1 MHKISTLGFPGRP
14 RAAERDSSSVTVVL
28 LPERMTHHWWEHILF
43 NQNIHRIRDALTGR
57 PDILVADV
65 PFRAPERGGAH
76 LGA

>member
-1 MHKISTLGFPGRP
+1 
-14 RAAERDSSSVTVVL
+14 VVL